1 MKKSTLVVVI
11 VAGILVLAAIGAF
24 WVTNSA
30 ENEPVTTSPAPQQHD
45 ATTAHE
51 STETE
56 TQGQEAE
63 QTSKV
68 TIEHFAYT
76 PATVTVKKG
85 TTVTWTNQD
94 DVKHD
99 VNADNG
105 AFKSELL
112 DKGESFSYTFNEAGT
127 FKYHCTP
134 HPNMIGTVI
143 VE

>member
-1 MKKSTLVVVI
+1 MKRSTLVIVI
-11 VAGILVLAAIGAF
+11 VATVLVAAAVGAF
-24 WVTNSA
+24 WVTNNVN
-30 ENEPVTTSPAPQQHD
+30 NEPVTTTPAPEQHD
-45 ATTAHE
+45 TTAHE
-51 STETE
+51 SAETE

-68 TIEHFAYT
+68 VIENFAYT
-76 PATVTVKKG
+76 PATITVKKG

-99 VNADNG
+99 VASDSD

-112 DKGESFSYTFNEAGT
+112 SKGQSFSFTFNEVGS

>member
-11 VAGILVLAAIGAF
+11 VAGILVLVALGAF
-24 WVTNSA
+24 WITNGA
-30 ENEPVTTSPAPQQHD
+30 KNEPATIQPFPEQHD

-56 TQGQEAE
+56 TQGQKAE

-68 TIEHFAYT
+68 TIENFAYT
-76 PATVTVKKG
+76 PATITVKKG
-85 TTVTWTNQD
+85 TIVTWTNQD
-94 DVKHD
+94 DVRHD
-99 VNADNG
+99 VAADGG

-112 DKGESFSYTFNEAGT
+112 AKGESFSHTFDEIGT